1 MNKEYTCPSFEII
14 QFDVDC
20 ILTSGPCSTN
30 TCSTNIC
37 SNGFQGDEGDNT
49 YTVNCSW
56 GYNC

>member
-20 ILTSGPCSTN
+20 ILTSGPCN
-30 TCSTNIC
+30 TNIC

-49 YTVNCSW
+49 YTVNCNW
-56 GYNC
+56 GLNCD